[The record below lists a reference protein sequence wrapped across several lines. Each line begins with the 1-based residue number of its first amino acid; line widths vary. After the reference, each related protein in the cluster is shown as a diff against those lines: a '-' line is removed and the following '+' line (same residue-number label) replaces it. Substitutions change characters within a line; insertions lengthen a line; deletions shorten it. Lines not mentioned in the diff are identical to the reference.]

1 MPAKLILVMGVS
13 GTGKSTIA
21 QAIAKQLDFQY
32 LDADDFHSE
41 QAKRMM
47 AAGQAIND
55 TMRNDWIESMLFY
68 LADEQLQKQTIV
80 LAYSGLKKLQRMR
93 FNLLDTV
100 LVNVFLNGSQ
110 AVISERLTNRAG
122 HFFPET
128 LLKSQFEALE
138 LPQQNSKEQLE
149 MIDIDQPITAIVEQA
164 VKYINQT
171 S

>member
-21 QAIAKQLDFQY
+21 QAIAQQLDYHY
-32 LDADDFHSE
+32 LDADEFHSE

-100 LVNVFLNGSQ
+100 LINIFLNGTQ

-128 LLKSQFEALE
+128 LLNSQFEALE

>member
-68 LADEQLQKQTIV
+68 LADEQMQKQTIV